1 MATPNAPREFH
12 TTCWTAVR
20 EAASDDTRKAD
31 AALTILCETYWYPIY
46 AFIRRSNYQPSDAED
61 LTQDFFAR
69 IIRRDLFAEA
79 DVEKGKLRSFLLT
92 CLRNFLGD
100 VRARA
105 AAKKRGPGLL
115 PSLCVADAEKSYARE
130 PVDQMT
136 PDRLFQRQW
145 AMAMLESSLGHLHQ
159 EFADQGKAELFEAL
173 RLFLGFGSSAGG
185 SYEEFSA
192 RLDMPLGTLKSHVFR
207 LRQRWR
213 DLLFQQVAL
222 TLHDPTPEQIKAEL
236 AELLGCI

>member
-1 MATPNAPREFH
+1 MALPNAPREFH

-20 EAASDDTRKAD
+20 QAASEDTGKAD

-79 DVEKGKLRSFLLT
+79 DAERGKLRTFLLT
-92 CLRNFLGD
+92 CLRNFLAD
-100 VRARA
+100 VRDRA
-105 AAKKRGPGLL
+105 AARKRGPGLL
-115 PSLCVADAEKSYARE
+115 TSICVADAEKSYARE
-130 PVDQMT
+130 PVEQMS

-145 AMAMLESSLGHLHQ
+145 AMTMLESSLQRLRQ
-159 EFADQGKAELFEAL
+159 EFVDQDKAALFEAL
-173 RLFLGFGSSAGG
+173 RPFLGFGSSAGG
-185 SYEEFSA
+185 SYEEVSA

-222 TLHDPTPEQIKAEL
+222 TLNDPTPEQIKAEL
-236 AELLGCI
+236 AELLGCL